1 MWRRSQESL
10 TKHAIPTTG
19 GPLEIAASPCDPSQV
34 LTFSGRPVDDLL
46 RTRRHQLVESI
57 LGDIASQ
64 VAMYA
69 ELPDLLGVDVRGVA
83 RDNLLL
89 FEARVA
95 GRTPDPEI
103 LSRVTASAYRRAEEG
118 FPLDLVQR
126 AYLTGIASVW
136 TTVAA
141 TSGPDDVADLGALGE
156 AALAHLTEVLLAVTG
171 AYLEELRMSG
181 DEEETVRTSLVAAL
195 LSGQEVDQV
204 ASSLGVSLPE
214 RYTVV
219 ALRIGSEPPE
229 AGWSRPAAITARR
242 RLRALRAELAG
253 DRVNAP
259 LFELDPYGGLVLLPH
274 PQGVAETWGVSA
286 ATDLVTRL
294 GTAAAA
300 EIHAGTALADV
311 DGVAAAANLAR
322 EIVDLVHQ
330 TARPTGCYAL
340 EDVLL
345 DYQLSRSGPVIDVL
359 HRRLEPLADRPD
371 LLATLRAHLATG
383 QSRSRTAE
391 VVNVHPNT
399 VDYRLRRVADLVGL
413 DPWTSEGLTLLRA
426 GLLGLPVPDPR

>member
-1 MWRRSQESL
+1 MTPPVPAS
-10 TKHAIPTTG
+10 G
-19 GPLEIAASPCDPSQV
+19 CPLENSDVLCDSSQV

-57 LGDIASQ
+57 LGDIAGQ

-95 GRTPDPEI
+95 GTAPDPAI
-103 LSRVTASAYRRAEEG
+103 LERVTASAYRRAEEG

-136 TTVAA
+136 KSIASSAA
-141 TSGPDDVADLGALGE
+141 PGDVADLGALGD

-181 DEEETVRTSLVAAL
+181 DEAETVRTSLVAAL
-195 LSGQEVDQV
+195 LAGNEVAQV
-204 ASSLGVSLPE
+204 ATTLGVTLPE

-219 ALRIGSEPPE
+219 ALHIDGAQEG
-229 AGWSRPAAITARR
+229 GWSRPAAITARR

-253 DRVNAP
+253 DRVNVP

-274 PQGVAETWGVSA
+274 PHGDEHAWDAEAVDA
-286 ATDLVTRL
+286 LVRRL
-294 GTAAAA
+294 GNAADAEVWAGTTAAGVPGVPAAAA
-300 EIHAGTALADV
+300 
-311 DGVAAAANLAR
+311 LAR
-322 EIVDLVHQ
+322 EIVDLVRR
-330 TARPTGCYAL
+330 TSRAPGTYAMD
-340 EDVLL
+340 DVLL
-345 DYQLSRSGPVIDVL
+345 DYQLSRPGPVADAL
-359 HRRLEPLADRPD
+359 RTRLEPLTGRPD
-371 LLATLRAHLATG
+371 LVATLHAHLATG
-383 QSRSRTAE
+383 QSRTRTAE
-391 VVNVHPNT
+391 LVNVHPNT

-413 DPWTSEGLTLLRA
+413 DPWTADGLALLRA
-426 GLLGLPVPDPR
+426 GLLGLDPAG